1 MKLRKEF
8 LAHDTNGKSYLI
20 STSDADFKGI
30 VEGNRTLGI
39 ILDLLQT
46 DTTEDQIVSAMLER
60 FDASAEQIRAD
71 VQYAVS
77 ELRRIGA
84 LE

>member
-8 LAHDTNGKSYLI
+8 LSHETGGKSYLI
-20 STSDADFKGI
+20 STTNTDFKGI
-30 VEGNRTLGI
+30 IEGNRTLGV
-39 ILDLLQT
+39 ILELIKT
-46 DTTEDQIVSAMLER
+46 DTTEEQIVTAMQER

-71 VQYAVS
+71 VNRAVA